1 MRIKIFFIISLV
13 SIYSYSQQRDF
24 FLSSNI
30 SFESSSL
37 NGLIFKDL
45 STGFIDENQKNTILN
60 QKNKHLINF
69 ELTNSFAFK
78 EKIKNNLYYKFSF
91 NDVTHIN
98 AKFDNDLLK
107 LILKGNYEFQDE
119 TLEFNNTRFRGNRYQ
134 QFKLFFENKAENYDF
149 GIGLSYVHGNHNFT
163 LISNNASL
171 YTAPFGTYLNL
182 DYDINAYLTDTT
194 DFSLFETNGNGIAF
208 DFSGSLTILK
218 HKINLYLLDLGY
230 IIWNNNSNNI
240 FVDSSYV
247 FNGVNIDNVFDF
259 NDSILEVSNVINDY
273 DNINEDR
280 SSFKSYLCSNIGMK
294 VSKKIRSDKFGFI
307 TYGVNT
313 RWQPYEDNKKLSFRK
328 IRQGFKESDYKPFYY
343 VETEFFINQLSIL
356 PKIGYGGY
364 TNNFNVDLALL
375 LKKNISFALGT
386 QHLEYLLNKESSYGI
401 GFYFKI
407 YKSL

>member
-78 EKIKNNLYYKFSF
+78 EKIKNNLYYNFSF
-91 NDVTHIN
+91 YDVTHVN

-107 LILKGNYEFQDE
+107 LILKGNYDFQDE

>member
-1 MRIKIFFIISLV
+1 M

-69 ELTNSFAFK
+69 ELTNSFTFK

-107 LILKGNYEFQDE
+107 VILKGNYEFQDE

-230 IIWNNNSNNI
+230 IFWNNNSNNI

>member
-1 MRIKIFFIISLV
+1 MRINFFFIISLV

-30 SFESSSL
+30 SFESGSL

-91 NDVTHIN
+91 NDVTNVN

-107 LILKGNYEFQDE
+107 LILKGNYDFQDE

-134 QFKLFFENKAENYDF
+134 QFKLFFENKTENYDF
-149 GIGLSYVHGNHNFT
+149 GLGLSYVHGNHNFT

-230 IIWNNNSNNI
+230 IFWNNNSNNI

>member
-37 NGLIFKDL
+37 NGLIFNDL

-69 ELTNSFAFK
+69 ELTNSFALK
-78 EKIKNNLYYKFSF
+78 EKIKNNLYYNFSF
-91 NDVTHIN
+91 YDVTHVN

-107 LILKGNYEFQDE
+107 LILKGNYDFQDE

-134 QFKLFFENKAENYDF
+134 QFKLFFENKTENYDF
-149 GIGLSYVHGNHNFT
+149 GLGLSYVHGNHNFT
-163 LISNNASL
+163 FISNNASL

-230 IIWNNNSNNI
+230 IFWNSNSNNI

-259 NDSILEVSNVINDY
+259 NDSILEVSNVLNDY

-328 IRQGFKESDYKPFYY
+328 IKQGFKESDYKPFYY

-386 QHLEYLLNKESSYGI
+386 HHLEYLLNKESSYGI

>member
-1 MRIKIFFIISLV
+1 MRIKIFFIIAFV

-30 SFESSSL
+30 SFESNSL

-45 STGFIDENQKNTILN
+45 STGFIDDNQKNTILN

-107 LILKGNYEFQDE
+107 VILKGNYEFQDE

-163 LISNNASL
+163 FISNNASL

-280 SSFKSYLCSNIGMK
+280 SNFKSYLCSNIGMK